1 MGPVSDD
8 DTKVTRTAVE
18 GPVESESQQSGASV
32 AERIDLGA
40 DDWPEPGVAGAEE
53 AGYGYGV

>member
-8 DTKVTRTAVE
+8 DDMVTRAAAEV
-18 GPVESESQQSGASV
+18 PVRSDPAKDAAAA
-32 AERIDLGA
+32 AERG
-40 DDWPEPGVAGAEE
+40 DDNDGVEEPLAPAIEE

>member
-8 DTKVTRTAVE
+8 DERVTRTGAEV
-18 GPVESESQQSGASV
+18 PVKSESQQDAGGV
-32 AERIDLGA
+32 AERDGKEA
-40 DDWPEPGVAGAEE
+40 VVEEWPIPVLEE

>member
-8 DTKVTRTAVE
+8 DERVTRTGAEV
-18 GPVESESQQSGASV
+18 PVKSESQQ
-32 AERIDLGA
+32 D
-40 DDWPEPGVAGAEE
+40 AGAVSERDVEEFGVEERPMPGLEE

>member
-8 DTKVTRTAVE
+8 DERVTRSGAEV
-18 GPVESESQQSGASV
+18 PVKSESQ
-32 AERIDLGA
+32 D
-40 DDWPEPGVAGAEE
+40 AGAVGERDEEAGVEERPMPALEE